1 VNYTPIGSGLILRTL
16 RDKSYLGALLAEAFK
31 TRLFANYGACLKI
44 LQKLPSSYRSQAF
57 VGI

>member
-1 VNYTPIGSGLILRTL
+1 VNFTPIGAGLILRTT
-16 RDKSYLGALLAEAFK
+16 RDKGYLGALLAESFK

-44 LQKLPSSYRSQAF
+44 LQKLPASYRIQAF